1 MKTHTKIF
9 ISLILITLGI
19 FFTNSFFS
27 KNKTISVT
35 LNLPIDCLKC
45 SEDLKTRLFYKNN
58 FITYVK
64 SKDWVESLI
73 ISETPNTSQF
83 VINAKKPIFK
93 KKISLYFDSEFKVFS
108 MPLDL
113 NLPNLAIDKK
123 DINENTILQA
133 NMIKNKLDNLSQI
146 KYSALSGWDVE
157 VDGFIFKLGK
167 ENLELRLTKINKILI
182 DLKSNYNLP
191 LFVDLRYKKG
201 YVIKEIL

>member
-1 MKTHTKIF
+1 M
-9 ISLILITLGI
+9 
-19 FFTNSFFS
+19 
-27 KNKTISVT
+27 
-35 LNLPIDCLKC
+35 
-45 SEDLKTRLFYKNN
+45 
-58 FITYVK
+58 K

-133 NMIKNKLDNLSQI
+133 NMINNKLDNLSQI
-146 KYSALSGWDVE
+146 NYSALSGWDIE

-167 ENLELRLTKINKILI
+167 ENLELRLAKINKILI

-191 LFVDLRYKKG
+191 LFIDLRYKKG
-201 YVIKEIL
+201 YVIKEIQ

>member
-1 MKTHTKIF
+1 M
-9 ISLILITLGI
+9 
-19 FFTNSFFS
+19 
-27 KNKTISVT
+27 
-35 LNLPIDCLKC
+35 
-45 SEDLKTRLFYKNN
+45 
-58 FITYVK
+58 K

-133 NMIKNKLDNLSQI
+133 NMINNKLDNILS
-146 KYSALSGWDVE
+146 
-157 VDGFIFKLGK
+157 
-167 ENLELRLTKINKILI
+167 LI
-182 DLKSNYNLP
+182 H
-191 LFVDLRYKKG
+191 
-201 YVIKEIL
+201 I

>member
-1 MKTHTKIF
+1 
-9 ISLILITLGI
+9 
-19 FFTNSFFS
+19 
-27 KNKTISVT
+27 
-35 LNLPIDCLKC
+35 
-45 SEDLKTRLFYKNN
+45 
-58 FITYVK
+58 
-64 SKDWVESLI
+64 
-73 ISETPNTSQF
+73 
-83 VINAKKPIFK
+83 
-93 KKISLYFDSEFKVFS
+93 

-133 NMIKNKLDNLSQI
+133 NMINNKLDNLSQI
-146 KYSALSGWDVE
+146 NYSALSGWDIE

>member
-35 LNLPIDCLKC
+35 LNLPIDCLNC

-133 NMIKNKLDNLSQI
+133 NMINNKLDNLSQI
-146 KYSALSGWDVE
+146 NYSALSGWDIE